1 MRSVNIKNFRFPGW
15 TLPFFLLI
23 LCVISFGVLL
33 PWLGVYWDDWPT
45 IWYLHLLGPA
55 GFKDVFAIDRPMLGS
70 IFTVITSLVGQ
81 TPAAWQV
88 FSLLA
93 RWASCLALGG
103 TLLALWPKNIR
114 QVSWVV
120 LLYAVYPGFMQQYIS
135 VTYSG
140 TWIIL
145 TAFFLSLGLMIWA
158 VRKPKGAWV
167 MIVVSWLLS
176 AFAMFSSEYFFGLEF
191 LRPVLLWLVLSEQ
204 DADTR
209 LKIRQ
214 VAIRW
219 FPYLVIIALFLY
231 WRIFLLETPRGQ
243 IQLFDQLAA
252 NPLVAGFTLLKT
264 ILGDIFESTVI
275 AWGQTLNFLNTL
287 RMGWPL
293 TLVYLLLVV
302 LAAGGTAVYLAL
314 LRTDSDRNAA
324 SLEPGQTKHWA
335 NQAIFLGVL
344 ALVLCGWPF
353 WITNLPIRLKFPW
366 DRFTL
371 AMMPGASLLFA
382 GLLVRFIKKQL
393 ITAAIL
399 GIAVGLAVGAQF
411 QIANQFRVDWNAQKA
426 FFWQLVWRAPQLT
439 PGTTLLTTDIPL
451 KYFSDNSLTAPLNWI
466 YAPDNISRQ
475 MPYLLYDIKVR
486 LGMGL
491 EGLQKGLAI
500 NQPYRATDFSGTTSQ
515 AIVMVAPPKGCL
527 KLLDPALDNGYPLKQ
542 PLISQALP
550 LSNLENIVS
559 NPEQPAL
566 PPANMFGPEPSHDWC
581 YYYEKAE
588 LARQIKD
595 WQQVSKLGDQVLQ
608 GKLKPADP
616 VELLPFI
623 EGFAHVGRWDDA
635 RDLSLQAYKS
645 SSRLQSLLCSTWS
658 RIEQATTQDPQ
669 GKLVIDTIKNS
680 LECASP

>member
-15 TLPFFLLI
+15 TVPFFLLI
-23 LCVISFGVLL
+23 LCIISFGVLI

-81 TPAAWQV
+81 SPPAWQV
-88 FSLLA
+88 FSILA
-93 RWASCLALGG
+93 RWASCLALWG

-114 QVSWVV
+114 QASWVV

-158 VRKPKGAWV
+158 VRRPRGAWL

-191 LRPVLLWLVLSEQ
+191 LRPILLWLVLSEQ

-209 LKIRQ
+209 RKIRQ

-219 FPYLVIIALFLY
+219 FPYLVIIGIFLY

-243 IQLFDQLAA
+243 IVLFDQLVA

-287 RMGWPL
+287 RMGWLP

-314 LRTDSDRNAA
+314 LRTDSDGNAA
-324 SLEPGQTKHWA
+324 SLEPSQTKQWA
-335 NQAIFLGVL
+335 NQAILLGLL
-344 ALVLCGWPF
+344 ALALCGWPF
-353 WITNLPIRLKFPW
+353 WITDLPIRLKFPW

-371 AMMPGASLLFA
+371 AMMPGASLLFV
-382 GLLVRFIKKQL
+382 GLLERFIKKQL
-393 ITAAIL
+393 INVAII

-426 FFWQLVWRAPQLT
+426 FFWQLVWRAPQIT
-439 PGTTLLTTDIPL
+439 PGATLLTTDIPL
-451 KYFSDNSLTAPLNWI
+451 KYYSDNSLTAPLNWI
-466 YAPDNISRQ
+466 YAPNNLSRQ
-475 MPYLLYDIKVR
+475 MSYLLYDIKVR
-486 LGMGL
+486 LGTGL
-491 EGLQKGLAI
+491 ESLEKGLPI

-527 KLLDPALDNGYPLKQ
+527 KLLDPVLDNGYPLKQ

-566 PPANMFGPEPSHDWC
+566 PPANMFGPEPFHDWC

-608 GKLKPADP
+608 GALKPADP

-635 RDLSLQAYKS
+635 RQLSLQAYKTS
-645 SSRLQSLLCSTWS
+645 TRLQLLLCSTWS
-658 RIEQATTQDPQ
+658 RIEQATTSDPQ
-669 GKLVIDTIKNS
+669 GKLVTDTIKNS